1 MSAATA
7 VPSAAEKILAYFRDF
22 GVLRE
27 TRREFW
33 GVQLVNLLD
42 NTFYF
47 AMLTIGAL
55 FLSHDLGMSDQAA
68 GRVIASYTSAAVI
81 SLTFSGAVCDWLGI
95 RRALRLSVGAMLVL
109 RLAVVGVGLIPTLPH
124 RGALVAVLL
133 FLMAPFMASMNTI
146 YQSAT
151 KRFTTQRSRS
161 AGFNVWYLVMNLG
174 SAAGEYSIDFVR
186 LHLRVANVHIFTM
199 GVVTAILCLVCIQ
212 LLMSNDAQ
220 LGGVEES
227 EPGGEKSS
235 ARSPLAILRGVAH
248 EPALLRLLVLMA
260 LIVGVR
266 AVYTYQ
272 YLMMPKYWERTIGPD
287 AAIGALSMIGPV
299 GIVVGLIFF
308 IPLANRFKVL
318 NMLVF
323 GAMVSASSL
332 FCMALPWQIFGVG
345 IAQAHY
351 IMATLCMILLTVGE
365 VIWGPKIYEFT
376 AAIAPKGQEGTYL
389 GLSLLPWFVAKT
401 LVSWFSGDLLQRWS
415 PEKVDLNGVQIPL
428 QQAMIH
434 NQIDYWHT
442 PAAMWLLLG
451 GYAMVSCLI
460 AACIRGWLEEGA
472 HFKNASAAAGGS
484 NPAGAPEPAS

>member
-220 LGGVEES
+220 LG
-227 EPGGEKSS
+227 P
-235 ARSPLAILRGVAH
+235 
-248 EPALLRLLVLMA
+248 
-260 LIVGVR
+260 
-266 AVYTYQ
+266 Y
-272 YLMMPKYWERTIGPD
+272 
-287 AAIGALSMIGPV
+287 
-299 GIVVGLIFF
+299 
-308 IPLANRFKVL
+308 
-318 NMLVF
+318 
-323 GAMVSASSL
+323 AS
-332 FCMALPWQIFGVG
+332 ALPNPFFCASVAAGLPSGRNLLATCG
-345 IAQAHY
+345 IRASRLR
-351 IMATLCMILLTVGE
+351 M
-365 VIWGPKIYEFT
+365 
-376 AAIAPKGQEGTYL
+376 
-389 GLSLLPWFVAKT
+389 S
-401 LVSWFSGDLLQRWS
+401 S
-415 PEKVDLNGVQIPL
+415 
-428 QQAMIH
+428 
-434 NQIDYWHT
+434 
-442 PAAMWLLLG
+442 
-451 GYAMVSCLI
+451 
-460 AACIRGWLEEGA
+460 
-472 HFKNASAAAGGS
+472 ASAASLLDMTETATS
-484 NPAGAPEPAS
+484 SAVKFVISIRCTATSAPH